1 MLDAFKRLGGFVVL
15 IHSVLFLWPARSFA
29 QNQVMGAVH
38 IVPATKVERSS
49 GVWIDGQYV
58 GFVSELKGHN
68 KVMLLPG
75 PHNIVVRQS
84 GYIDLAEK
92 VTVQP
97 GATVEMYVSMRRDP
111 RAQFSKVTA
120 EIKLDVTP
128 SEAGVFLDG
137 AFAGSAREFGGVG
150 RAMLVNPGKHQVKLV
165 MPGYQDFVTQVE
177 LAPKQK
183 FTIAT
188 KLVPGT
194 SSSQPVAPPS
204 RQ

>member
-1 MLDAFKRLGGFVVL
+1 MLRG
-15 IHSVLFLWPARSFA
+15 P
-29 QNQVMGAVH
+29 
-38 IVPATKVERSS
+38 
-49 GVWIDGQYV
+49 
-58 GFVSELKGHN
+58 
-68 KVMLLPG
+68 
-75 PHNIVVRQS
+75 PHNIVVRQA

-92 VTVQP
+92 VTVQT
-97 GATVEMYVSMRRDP
+97 GATVEVYVSMRRDP

-150 RAMLVNPGKHQVKLV
+150 RAMLVNPGKHQLKLV
-165 MPGYQDFVTQVE
+165 LPGYQDFVTQVD